1 MQTMRVGIFRVPHQG
16 FICIISESALGV
28 QGKMF
33 SVFEG
38 NISCPRLL
46 ARKRSSQVFFF
57 RRKKEDVCPKRFL
70 RLVKIHTKQFSKELR
85 PVFLLH
91 PYHRKSCMHHRGLVG
106 WRFSVSFHGSSKVG
120 LCDWCSRFWQQIVH
134 CMSMAPRLSKAV
146 GVFGPCW
153 HLASC
158 QVANL
163 ETLWR
168 ATSWFCKFLKSCA
181 DARGWGSEQFF
192 VSACVLQFFKS
203 FSRIFPEVHISR
215 EHFVSMCRDAW
226 RIQLES
232 VAFYSYVSIISF
244 HHWLNRRSCCVPAWC
259 FKNTQ

>member
-1 MQTMRVGIFRVPHQG
+1 MRTMRVGIFRVPHQG
-16 FICIISESALGV
+16 FICTISESALGV

-46 ARKRSSQVFFF
+46 ARKRSSQGLFF
-57 RRKKEDVCPKRFL
+57 RRKKEDVCPNRFL
-70 RLVKIHTKQFSKELR
+70 RHVKIHTKQFSKELR
-85 PVFLLH
+85 PVFLLL
-91 PYHRKSCMHHRGLVG
+91 PYHRKSYMHHRGLVG

-120 LCDWCSRFWQQIVH
+120 LCDWCSRLWQHGATIVQSSR
-134 CMSMAPRLSKAV
+134 CVWALLAPCKL
-146 GVFGPCW
+146 P
-153 HLASC
+153 SC
-158 QVANL
+158 KPWDA
-163 ETLWR
+163 
-168 ATSWFCKFLKSCA
+168 LKSDILILQVLEILRWCA
-181 DARGWGSEQFF
+181 RLGQWAIF

-203 FSRIFPEVHISR
+203 FSRILPEVRISR

-226 RIQLES
+226 KIQLES